1 VLSFEHY
8 EMSSLPPP
16 TPALQRI
23 LSGDRQSIM
32 TEVSQIDA
40 TGSAVL
46 AISCIQIK
54 VAQKAADSAEKKAE
68 TARKRAASRTSTAT
82 PTKRI
87 YKPKRAS

>member
-1 VLSFEHY
+1 MLSFEHY

-46 AISCIQIK
+46 GNLLYSDQGRAKSCRRRR
-54 VAQKAADSAEKKAE
+54 EKGRDRSQAGCLKD
-68 TARKRAASRTSTAT
+68 
-82 PTKRI
+82 I
-87 YKPKRAS
+87 YYYTYEENLQA